1 MGYLLGMIWLFV
13 GVVFVGVVQDFM
25 VLFVFMCCDGC
36 LLGELVKEEM
46 GLIVGV
52 IVLVVC
58 FMIMVIIFVVLVMI
72 VVKVLIYSLW
82 GIYIVV
88 FIILLVLFMGIY
100 LCYLCLGC
108 IGEVLVIGLVF
119 LIFVIIFGGWV
130 VESLIWVLY
139 FDFIGVQLIWMLVGY
154 GFVVVVL
161 LVWLLLVLCDY
172 FFIFL
177 KIGIIV
183 GLVVGILI
191 MCLMLIMFVLIKF
204 VDGIGLVWI
213 GNLFLFLFIIIV
225 CGVVFG
231 FYVLIFFGIMLKMLV
246 NEGQVCFIG
255 YGGMLMEFFVVIMVL
270 VFVCII
276 DLGVYFVMN
285 SLMVVLV
292 LVGMVDVVVFVVQVV
307 SSWGFSI
314 ILDML
319 NQIVSEVGEQLI
331 IFCVGGVLML
341 VVGMVYILY
350 GVLGGMMDVVFWYYF
365 VILFEV
371 LFILMVVD
379 VGMCVVC
386 FMLQDLL
393 GVVFFGLKWIDLLF
407 VNLLVI
413 VLCVLVWGYFFY
425 QGVVD
430 LLGGINILW
439 LLFGIVNQMLVGM
452 VLMFCVVV
460 LFKMKC

>member
-1 MGYLLGMIWLFV
+1 
-13 GVVFVGVVQDFM
+13 
-25 VLFVFMCCDGC
+25 
-36 LLGELVKEEM
+36 
-46 GLIVGV
+46 
-52 IVLVVC
+52 
-58 FMIMVIIFVVLVMI
+58 
-72 VVKVLIYSLW
+72 
-82 GIYIVV
+82 
-88 FIILLVLFMGIY
+88 
-100 LCYLCLGC
+100 
-108 IGEVLVIGLVF
+108 
-119 LIFVIIFGGWV
+119 
-130 VESLIWVLY
+130 
-139 FDFIGVQLIWMLVGY
+139 
-154 GFVVVVL
+154 
-161 LVWLLLVLCDY
+161 
-172 FFIFL
+172 
-177 KIGIIV
+177 
-183 GLVVGILI
+183 
-191 MCLMLIMFVLIKF
+191 
-204 VDGIGLVWI
+204 
-213 GNLFLFLFIIIV
+213 
-225 CGVVFG
+225 
-231 FYVLIFFGIMLKMLV
+231 
-246 NEGQVCFIG
+246 
-255 YGGMLMEFFVVIMVL
+255 MEFFVVIMVL

-314 ILDML
+314 ILDMF

-407 VNLLVI
+407 VNLLVM

>member
-1 MGYLLGMIWLFV
+1 
-13 GVVFVGVVQDFM
+13 
-25 VLFVFMCCDGC
+25 
-36 LLGELVKEEM
+36 
-46 GLIVGV
+46 
-52 IVLVVC
+52 
-58 FMIMVIIFVVLVMI
+58 
-72 VVKVLIYSLW
+72 
-82 GIYIVV
+82 
-88 FIILLVLFMGIY
+88 
-100 LCYLCLGC
+100 
-108 IGEVLVIGLVF
+108 
-119 LIFVIIFGGWV
+119 
-130 VESLIWVLY
+130 
-139 FDFIGVQLIWMLVGY
+139 
-154 GFVVVVL
+154 
-161 LVWLLLVLCDY
+161 
-172 FFIFL
+172 
-177 KIGIIV
+177 
-183 GLVVGILI
+183 
-191 MCLMLIMFVLIKF
+191 
-204 VDGIGLVWI
+204 
-213 GNLFLFLFIIIV
+213 
-225 CGVVFG
+225 
-231 FYVLIFFGIMLKMLV
+231 
-246 NEGQVCFIG
+246 
-255 YGGMLMEFFVVIMVL
+255 MEFFVVIMVL

-314 ILDML
+314 ILDMF
-319 NQIVSEVGEQLI
+319 NQIVSEVGEQSI

-407 VNLLVI
+407 VNLLVM